1 MTSLGPTMYPIPVP
15 PPARLSTMPRPR
27 GGERLDDEMLAVRR
41 AGVDILVCLLTTA
54 ERDELELSGEPDA
67 ATRAGLEFHAFP
79 IVDFGVPGPGQ
90 ARPLLDLLA
99 SRLRAGRHVAVH
111 CRGGIGRSSLIA
123 AALLVRLG
131 IPTEQAWQVIAE
143 ARGVPVP
150 ETEQQRRWL
159 DTHHDHHP
167 PAGPEHPGNQR

>member
-1 MTSLGPTMYPIPVP
+1 
-15 PPARLSTMPRPR
+15 MPRPR

-41 AGVDILVCLLTTA
+41 AGVDILVCLLPPA
-54 ERDELELSGEPDA
+54 ERDEMGLSDEPAA

-79 IVDFGVPGPGQ
+79 IADFSVPDPVQ
-90 ARPLLDLLA
+90 VRPLLDILA
-99 SRLRAGRHVAVH
+99 SRLRDGRHVAVH

-131 IPTEQAWQVIAE
+131 SPVEQAWQVIAQ

-150 ETEQQRRWL
+150 ETEEQRRWL
-159 DTHHDHHP
+159 DTYD
-167 PAGPEHPGNQR
+167 GNEP